1 MNKFTFNLKKFL
13 SKKQK
18 PLLLNIVGVGPG
30 DSSLLTNAAIKTI
43 KKSTVIFY
51 PISGEDKKSYAA
63 EIVKK
68 YIRFKKQIPI
78 VFPMAR
84 KEFNAEEIWS
94 NSTEKIVK
102 HINNRESVVL
112 LCLGDPS
119 IFGSSSYI
127 SEKIRTKYPEILIK
141 TMPGI
146 SSISAGAAIQNLQLL
161 KQGEILKVLECPNNQ
176 NEFNDLLQ
184 NEFKEKNV
192 LVLMKIGKRWIWL
205 KDLLKERGIIDKCF

>member
-68 YIRFKKQIPI
+68 YIRFKKQIRI

-102 HINNRESVVL
+102 YIKNR
-112 LCLGDPS
+112 
-119 IFGSSSYI
+119 
-127 SEKIRTKYPEILIK
+127 
-141 TMPGI
+141 
-146 SSISAGAAIQNLQLL
+146 
-161 KQGEILKVLECPNNQ
+161 
-176 NEFNDLLQ
+176 
-184 NEFKEKNV
+184 
-192 LVLMKIGKRWIWL
+192 
-205 KDLLKERGIIDKCF
+205 